1 MLLPLP
7 CTPAIE
13 AVLQTAPRAALS
25 AATAAWAQ
33 RNGPIRLVLRIVCQ
47 KSSVSRSSSANGIG
61 AGVAGVPALL
71 TRKSSRPSASIARVT
86 IASPSPGFETLPG
99 AEITRCPCLF
109 SRSICSMP
117 RGSSGRWFSATVA
130 PARANASTVA
140 SPMPEAP
147 PVTSA
152 VFPERSAVIMSFLVS
167 RCFDQDRPVACRIR
181 KRKRASRYR
190 DHITRLHFDCQLTPL
205 ARTGTQIPNFI
216 DVDAWAPRL
225 PLRYVKVNHALSY
238 QRYYSRLVRIERNRY
253 LPRFPFECD
262 RTENP
267 FVHQGH
273 DQTAL
278 VIQWQMC
285 QR

>member
-7 CTPAIE
+7 WTPAIE

-25 AATAAWAQ
+25 APTAAWLQ
-33 RNGPIRLVLRIVCQ
+33 RNGPIKLVLRIVCQ
-47 KSSVSRSSSANGIG
+47 KSSESRSSSANGIG

-71 TRKSSRPSASIARVT
+71 TRKSSRPKASIARAT
-86 IASPSPGFETLPG
+86 IVSASPGFDTLPG
-99 AEITRCPCLF
+99 AATMRCPAAF
-109 SRSICSMP
+109 SRSTSRAP
-117 RGSSGRWFSATVA
+117 RASSARWLSATVA
-130 PARANASTVA
+130 PLRAKASTVA

-167 RCFDQDRPVACRIR
+167 RCFDQDRPVACRIG

-190 DHITRLHFDCQLTPL
+190 DHITRLHFDFQLTPL
-205 ARTGTQIPNFI
+205 ARTGTQLPNFI

-238 QRYYSRLVRIERNRY
+238 Q
-253 LPRFPFECD
+253 
-262 RTENP
+262 
-267 FVHQGH
+267 
-273 DQTAL
+273 
-278 VIQWQMC
+278 
-285 QR
+285 